1 MIAKERLFESR
12 GSLSSALATD
22 VANALQHHVRT
33 KGSSC
38 LAVSGGSTP
47 KLFFETL
54 SRFDVPWSRVTV
66 TLVDERQ
73 VPETDPRSNARLVR
87 DNLLQNSAAGAQFV
101 PLFDNPEAENVGT
114 LDVVV
119 LGMGNDGH
127 TASFFP
133 GGDNLGE
140 VLNPKTGK
148 RIVTMSAPAAGESR
162 LTFTLPALL
171 DASLLCLHIEGQ
183 EKRDVLNKALGEGS
197 VEAMPVRAV
206 LRSKKP
212 LTLYWCP

>member
-22 VANALQHHVRT
+22 VANALQHHVRA

-38 LAVSGGSTP
+38 LAVSGGTTP

-54 SRFDVPWSRVTV
+54 SRFDIPWSRITV

-73 VPETDPRSNARLVR
+73 VPETNPRSNARLVR

-101 PLFDNPEAENVGT
+101 PLFENPDAENIAT

-119 LGMGNDGH
+119 LGMGSDGH

-133 GGDNLGE
+133 GGDNLSE
-140 VLNPKTGK
+140 ALAPKTGK
-148 RIVTMSAPAAGESR
+148 RIVEMSAPAADEPR

-183 EKRDVLNKALGEGS
+183 EKRDVLNQALAEGP

>member
-22 VANALQHHVRT
+22 VANALQRHVRA
-33 KGSSC
+33 KGSAC
-38 LAVSGGSTP
+38 LAVSGGTTP

-54 SRFDVPWSRVTV
+54 SRFDIPWSRITV

-73 VPETDPRSNARLVR
+73 VPETNPRSNAKLVR
-87 DNLLQNSAAGAQFV
+87 ENLLQNSAGGAEFV
-101 PLFDNPEAENVGT
+101 PLFENPDAENIAT

-133 GGDNLGE
+133 GGDNLNE
-140 VLNPKTGK
+140 ALNPKSGK
-148 RIVTMSAPAAGESR
+148 RVVTMSAPAADEPR

-171 DASLLCLHIEGQ
+171 DASLICLHIEGQ
-183 EKRDVLNKALGEGS
+183 EKRDVLNKALAEGP

>member
-22 VANALQHHVRT
+22 VANALQHHVRV
-33 KGSSC
+33 KGSAC

-54 SRFDVPWSRVTV
+54 SRFDVPWSKVTI

-73 VPETDPRSNARLVR
+73 VPETNPRSNARLVR
-87 DNLLQNSAAGAQFV
+87 DNLLQNSAAGAEFV
-101 PLFDNPEAENVGT
+101 PLFENPDAENIAT

-119 LGMGNDGH
+119 LGMGSDGH

-133 GGDNLGE
+133 GGDNLSE
-140 VLNPKTGK
+140 ALNLKTGK
-148 RIVTMSAPAAGESR
+148 RIVKMSAPAAGELR

-183 EKRDVLNKALGEGS
+183 EKRDVLNQALAEGP

>member
-12 GSLSSALATD
+12 GSLCSALATD

-33 KGSSC
+33 KGNAC

-54 SRFDVPWSRVTV
+54 SRFDIPWSKITV
-66 TLVDERQ
+66 TLVDDRQ
-73 VPETDPRSNARLVR
+73 VPETNLRSNARLVR
-87 DNLLQNSAAGAQFV
+87 ENLLQNNAAGAAFI
-101 PLFDNPEAENVGT
+101 PLFENPEAKNAPT

-119 LGMGNDGH
+119 LGMGSDGH
-127 TASFFP
+127 TASLFP
-133 GGDNLGE
+133 GGDHLGE
-140 VLNPKTGK
+140 AINPKTKK
-148 RIVTMSAPAAGESR
+148 RLMKISAPAADEPR

-183 EKRDVLNKALGEGS
+183 EKRDVLNKALAEGP
-197 VEAMPVRAV
+197 VEAMPIRAV

>member
-22 VANALQHHVRT
+22 VANALQHHVRA
-33 KGSSC
+33 KGSAC

-54 SRFDVPWSRVTV
+54 SRFDIPWSKITV

-73 VPETDPRSNARLVR
+73 VPEASPRSNARLVR
-87 DNLLQNSAAGAQFV
+87 ENLLRNNAAGAKFI
-101 PLFDNPEAENVGT
+101 PLFENPEAKNAPT

-119 LGMGNDGH
+119 LGMGSDGH
-127 TASFFP
+127 TASLFP
-133 GGDNLGE
+133 GGDHLGE
-140 VLNPKTGK
+140 AIDPKTKK
-148 RIVTMSAPAAGESR
+148 RLMEISAPAAGEPR
-162 LTFTLPALL
+162 LTFTPPALL

-183 EKRDVLNKALGEGS
+183 EKRDVLNKALAEGP
-197 VEAMPVRAV
+197 VEAMPIRAI

>member
-22 VANALQHHVRT
+22 VANALQQHVRT

-54 SRFDVPWSRVTV
+54 SRFDVPWSRITV

-73 VPETDPRSNARLVR
+73 VPETNPRSNAKLVR
-87 DNLLQNSAAGAQFV
+87 ENLLQNSAAGAEFV
-101 PLFDNPEAENVGT
+101 PLFENPGAENIGT

-119 LGMGNDGH
+119 LGMGSDGH

-133 GGDNLGE
+133 GGDNLSE
-140 VLNPKTGK
+140 ALNPKTGK
-148 RIVTMSAPAAGESR
+148 RIVEMSAPAADEPR
-162 LTFTLPALL
+162 ITFTLPALL

-183 EKRDVLNKALGEGS
+183 EKRNVLNQALTEGP

>member
-22 VANALQHHVRT
+22 VANALQHHVRA

-38 LAVSGGSTP
+38 LAVSGGTTP

-54 SRFDVPWSRVTV
+54 SRFDIPWSRITV

-73 VPETDPRSNARLVR
+73 VSETNPRSNAKLVR
-87 DNLLQNSAAGAQFV
+87 ENLLQNSAAGAEFV
-101 PLFDNPEAENVGT
+101 PLFENPDAENIAT

-119 LGMGNDGH
+119 LGMGSDGH

-133 GGDNLGE
+133 GGDNLSE
-140 VLNPKTGK
+140 ALSSKTGK
-148 RIVTMSAPAAGESR
+148 RIVEMSAPTADEPR

-183 EKRDVLNKALGEGS
+183 EKRDVLNRALAEGP

>member
-12 GSLSSALATD
+12 GSLCSALATD
-22 VANALQHHVRT
+22 VANELQHHVRT
-33 KGSSC
+33 KGSAC

-54 SRFDVPWSRVTV
+54 SRFDIPWSKVKV

-73 VPETDPRSNARLVR
+73 VPETSPRSNAKLVR
-87 DNLLQNSAAGAQFV
+87 ENLLQNSAAGAAFV
-101 PLFDNPEAENVGT
+101 PLFENPDAKNAPT

-119 LGMGNDGH
+119 LGMGSDGH
-127 TASFFP
+127 TASLFP
-133 GGDNLGE
+133 GGDHLGE
-140 VLNPKTGK
+140 ALNPQTKK
-148 RIVTMSAPAAGESR
+148 RLMETSAPAAGESR
-162 LTFTLPALL
+162 LTFTLSALL
-171 DASLLCLHIEGQ
+171 DASLLCLHIEGH
-183 EKRDVLNKALGEGS
+183 EKRDVLNKALAEGP
-197 VEAMPVRAV
+197 VEAMPIRAI

>member
-12 GSLSSALATD
+12 GSLSSALAAD
-22 VANALQHHVRT
+22 VANALQHHVMS
-33 KGSSC
+33 KGKAC

-54 SRFDVPWSRVTV
+54 SRIDIPWSKIAI
-66 TLVDERQ
+66 TLVDDRQ
-73 VPETDPRSNARLVR
+73 VPETSPRSNAKLVR
-87 DNLLQNSAAGAQFV
+87 DNLLQNRAAGAEFI
-101 PLFDNPEAENVGT
+101 PLFENPDADKT
-114 LDVVV
+114 APLDVVV

-127 TASFFP
+127 TASLFP
-133 GGDNLGE
+133 GGDHLAE
-140 VLNPKTGK
+140 ALDPKTEK
-148 RIVTMSAPAAGESR
+148 RLIKISAPASGEPR

-183 EKRDVLNKALGEGS
+183 EKRDVLNKALAEGP
-197 VEAMPVRAV
+197 VEAMPIRAV

>member
-1 MIAKERLFESR
+1 
-12 GSLSSALATD
+12 
-22 VANALQHHVRT
+22 
-33 KGSSC
+33 
-38 LAVSGGSTP
+38 
-47 KLFFETL
+47 LFFETL
-54 SRFDVPWSRVTV
+54 SRFDVPWSRVTI

-73 VPETDPRSNARLVR
+73 VPESNPRSNARLVR

-101 PLFDNPEAENVGT
+101 PLFKNPDAENIGT

-133 GGDNLGE
+133 GGDNLSE
-140 VLNPKTGK
+140 ALTPKTGK
-148 RIVTMSAPAAGESR
+148 RIVEMSAPAADEPR
-162 LTFTLPALL
+162 LTFTLPSLL

-183 EKRDVLNKALGEGS
+183 EKRNVLDQALAEGP

>member
-54 SRFDVPWSRVTV
+54 SRFDIPWNRITV

-73 VPETDPRSNARLVR
+73 VPETSPRSNARFAR
-87 DNLLQNSAAGAQFV
+87 ENLLQDRAAGAAFV
-101 PLFDNPEAENVGT
+101 PLFENPDAQNVAT

-127 TASFFP
+127 TASFFS

-140 VLNPKTGK
+140 ALNVKSAK
-148 RIVTMSAPAAGESR
+148 RIVEMSAPAAGEPR

-183 EKRDVLNKALGEGS
+183 EKRDVLNKALAEGP
-197 VEAMPVRAV
+197 VEAMPIRAV

>member
-22 VANALQHHVRT
+22 VANALQHHVRV
-33 KGSSC
+33 KGSAC

-54 SRFDVPWSRVTV
+54 SRFDVPWSRITV

-73 VPETDPRSNARLVR
+73 VSETNPRSNARLVR
-87 DNLLQNSAAGAQFV
+87 ENLLQNSAAGAEFV
-101 PLFDNPEAENVGT
+101 PLFENPDAENIGT

-133 GGDNLGE
+133 GGDNLSE
-140 VLNPKTGK
+140 ALNPKTGK
-148 RIVTMSAPAAGESR
+148 RIVAISAPAAGEPR
-162 LTFTLPALL
+162 LTFTLPTLL
-171 DASLLCLHIEGQ
+171 DTSLLCLHIEGQ
-183 EKRDVLNKALGEGS
+183 EKRDVLNRALAEGP

>member
-22 VANALQHHVRT
+22 VANALQHHVRV
-33 KGSSC
+33 KGSAC

-54 SRFDVPWSRVTV
+54 SRFDIPWSKITV

-73 VPETDPRSNARLVR
+73 APETSPRSNAKLVR
-87 DNLLQNSAAGAQFV
+87 ENLLQNSAAGAEFV
-101 PLFDNPEAENVGT
+101 PLFENPDAENVAT

-119 LGMGNDGH
+119 LGMGSDGH
-127 TASFFP
+127 TASYFP
-133 GGDNLGE
+133 GGDNLSE
-140 VLNPKTGK
+140 ALNPKTGK
-148 RIVTMSAPAAGESR
+148 RIVEMSAPAADEPR

-171 DASLLCLHIEGQ
+171 DAGLLCLHIEGQ
-183 EKRDVLNKALGEGS
+183 EKRDVLNQALTEGP

>member
-22 VANALQHHVRT
+22 VANALQHHVRV
-33 KGSSC
+33 KGSAC

-54 SRFDVPWSRVTV
+54 SRFDVPWSRITV
-66 TLVDERQ
+66 TWVDERQ
-73 VPETDPRSNARLVR
+73 VPETNLRSNAKLVR
-87 DNLLQNSAAGAQFV
+87 ENLLQNSAAGAEFV
-101 PLFDNPEAENVGT
+101 PLFENPDAENIGT

-119 LGMGNDGH
+119 LGMGSDGH
-127 TASFFP
+127 TASYFP
-133 GGDNLGE
+133 GSDNLSE
-140 VLNPKTGK
+140 ALHPETGK
-148 RIVTMSAPAAGESR
+148 RIVKILAPAAGEPR

-183 EKRDVLNKALGEGS
+183 EKCDVLNQALAEGP

>member
-22 VANALQHHVRT
+22 VANALQHHVRV

-54 SRFDVPWSRVTV
+54 SRFDVPWSRITV

-73 VPETDPRSNARLVR
+73 VLETNPRSNAKLVR
-87 DNLLQNSAAGAQFV
+87 ENLLQNSAAGAEFV
-101 PLFDNPEAENVGT
+101 PLFENPDAENIGT

-119 LGMGNDGH
+119 LGMGSDGH
-127 TASFFP
+127 TASYFP
-133 GGDNLGE
+133 GGDNLSE
-140 VLNPKTGK
+140 ALHPETGK
-148 RIVTMSAPAAGESR
+148 RIVKILAPAAGEPR

-183 EKRDVLNKALGEGS
+183 EKRDVLNQALAEGP

>member
-12 GSLSSALATD
+12 GSLSSALASD
-22 VANALQHHVRT
+22 VADALQHHVRA

-54 SRFDVPWSRVTV
+54 SRFDVPWSKITV

-73 VPETDPRSNARLVR
+73 VPESSPRSNARLVR
-87 DNLLQNSAAGAQFV
+87 ENLLQNSAAGAEFV
-101 PLFDNPEAENVGT
+101 PLFENPDAESIAT

-119 LGMGNDGH
+119 LGMGSDGH

-133 GGDNLGE
+133 GGDKLNE
-140 VLNPKTGK
+140 ALNPKTGK
-148 RIVTMSAPAAGESR
+148 RVVEMSVPAADESR

-183 EKRDVLNKALGEGS
+183 EKRDVLNKALAEGP

>member
-22 VANALQHHVRT
+22 VANALQHQVRA
-33 KGSSC
+33 KGSAC

-54 SRFDVPWSRVTV
+54 SRFDVPWSRITV

-73 VPETDPRSNARLVR
+73 VPETNPRSNARLVR
-87 DNLLQNSAAGAQFV
+87 ENLLQNSAAGAAFV
-101 PLFDNPEAENVGT
+101 PLFENPDAENVAT

-119 LGMGNDGH
+119 LGMGSDGH

-133 GGDNLGE
+133 LGDNLGE
-140 VLNPKTGK
+140 ALNPKTGK
-148 RIVTMSAPAAGESR
+148 RIVKMSTPAADELR

-171 DASLLCLHIEGQ
+171 DASLLCLHIEGR
-183 EKRDVLNKALGEGS
+183 EKRDVLNRALAEGP

>member
-12 GSLSSALATD
+12 GSLCSALATD

-33 KGSSC
+33 KGSAC

-54 SRFDVPWSRVTV
+54 SRFDIPWSKITV

-73 VPETDPRSNARLVR
+73 VPETSPRSNARLVR
-87 DNLLQNSAAGAQFV
+87 ENLLQNSAAGAEFI
-101 PLFDNPEAENVGT
+101 PLFENPEAKNAPT

-119 LGMGNDGH
+119 LGMGSDGH
-127 TASFFP
+127 TASLFP
-133 GGDNLGE
+133 GGDHLGE
-140 VLNPKTGK
+140 AVNSQTKK
-148 RIVTMSAPAAGESR
+148 RLMEISAPAAGEPR

-183 EKRDVLNKALGEGS
+183 EKRDVLNKALAEGP
-197 VEAMPVRAV
+197 VEAMPIRAV

>member
-1 MIAKERLFESR
+1 
-12 GSLSSALATD
+12 
-22 VANALQHHVRT
+22 
-33 KGSSC
+33 
-38 LAVSGGSTP
+38 VSGGSTP

-54 SRFDVPWSRVTV
+54 SRFDIPWSRITV

-73 VPETDPRSNARLVR
+73 VPETSSRSNAKLVR
-87 DNLLQNSAAGAQFV
+87 ENLLQNSAAGAEFV
-101 PLFDNPEAENVGT
+101 PLFENPDAENIGT

-119 LGMGNDGH
+119 LGMGSDGH

-133 GGDNLGE
+133 HGSNLGE
-140 VLNPKTGK
+140 ALNPKAGK
-148 RIVTMSAPAAGESR
+148 RIVEMSAPAAGEPR
-162 LTFTLPALL
+162 LTFKLPALL

-183 EKRDVLNKALGEGS
+183 EKRDVLNKALAEGP

>member
-1 MIAKERLFESR
+1 MIAKERLFESK
-12 GSLSSALATD
+12 GSLASALATD
-22 VANALQHHVRT
+22 VANALQRHVMG
-33 KGSSC
+33 KGSAC

-54 SRFDVPWSRVTV
+54 SRIDIPWSKITI

-73 VPETDPRSNARLVR
+73 VPESHSRSNAKLVR
-87 DNLLQNSAAGAQFV
+87 ENLLQNRAAGAKFI
-101 PLFDNPEAENVGT
+101 PLFEISDAENTAT

-119 LGMGNDGH
+119 LGMGSDGH

-133 GGDNLGE
+133 DGDHLSE
-140 VLNPKTGK
+140 ALNPRTET
-148 RIVTMSAPAAGESR
+148 RVMEITAPAAGEPR

-183 EKRDVLNKALGEGS
+183 EKRDVLNKALAEGP
-197 VEAMPVRAV
+197 VEAMPIRAI

>member
-87 DNLLQNSAAGAQFV
+87 ENLLQNSAAGAQFV

-140 VLNPKTGK
+140 ALSPKTGK
-148 RIVTMSAPAAGESR
+148 RIVTMSAPAAGEPR

-183 EKRDVLNKALGEGS
+183 EKRDVLNKALAEGP

>member
-12 GSLSSALATD
+12 GSLSSSLATD

-33 KGSSC
+33 KGSAC

-54 SRFDVPWSRVTV
+54 SRFDVPWSKVTI

-73 VPETDPRSNARLVR
+73 VPESNPRSNARLVR
-87 DNLLQNSAAGAQFV
+87 DNLLQNRAAGAQFV
-101 PLFDNPEAENVGT
+101 PLFKNPDAENIAT

-133 GGDNLGE
+133 GGDNLSE
-140 VLNPKTGK
+140 ALTPKTGK
-148 RIVTMSAPAAGESR
+148 RIVEMSAPAADEPR
-162 LTFTLPALL
+162 LTFTLPSLL

-183 EKRDVLNKALGEGS
+183 EKRDVLDQALAEGP

>member
-12 GSLSSALATD
+12 GSLSSALASD
-22 VANALQHHVRT
+22 VANALQHHMRA
-33 KGSSC
+33 KGSAC

-54 SRFDVPWSRVTV
+54 SRFDVPWSRITV

-73 VPETDPRSNARLVR
+73 VPETNPRSNARLVR
-87 DNLLQNSAAGAQFV
+87 ENLLQNSAAGAKFV
-101 PLFDNPEAENVGT
+101 PLFDNPGAENVAT
-114 LDVVV
+114 LDAVV
-119 LGMGNDGH
+119 LGMGSDGH
-127 TASFFP
+127 NASFFP
-133 GGDNLGE
+133 GGDNLSKA
-140 VLNPKTGK
+140 LTPKAGK
-148 RIVTMSAPAAGESR
+148 RIVEISAPDAGEPR

-183 EKRDVLNKALGEGS
+183 EKRDVLNQALAEGP
-197 VEAMPVRAV
+197 VEAMPIRAV

>member
-33 KGSSC
+33 KGSAC

-54 SRFDVPWSRVTV
+54 SRFDIPWSKITV
-66 TLVDERQ
+66 TLVDDRQ
-73 VPETDPRSNARLVR
+73 VPETSPHSNARLVR
-87 DNLLQNSAAGAQFV
+87 ENLLQNIAAGTEFI
-101 PLFDNPEAENVGT
+101 PLFENPEAENAPP

-119 LGMGNDGH
+119 LGMGSDGH
-127 TASFFP
+127 TASLFP
-133 GGDNLGE
+133 GGDHLSE
-140 VLNPKTGK
+140 AINPKTKK
-148 RIVTMSAPAAGESR
+148 RLMAISAPAAGEPR

-183 EKRDVLNKALGEGS
+183 EKRDVLNKALAEGP
-197 VEAMPVRAV
+197 VEAMPIRAV

>member
-22 VANALQHHVRT
+22 VANALQHHVRA
-33 KGSSC
+33 KGSAC

-54 SRFDVPWSRVTV
+54 SRFDVPWSKVTI

-73 VPETDPRSNARLVR
+73 VPETNSRSNARFVR
-87 DNLLQNSAAGAQFV
+87 ENLLQNSAAGAEFV
-101 PLFDNPEAENVGT
+101 PLFENPDAENVST

-140 VLNPKTGK
+140 ALTPKAGK
-148 RIVTMSAPAAGESR
+148 RIVEMSAPAADEPR

-183 EKRDVLNKALGEGS
+183 AKRNVLNQALAEGP